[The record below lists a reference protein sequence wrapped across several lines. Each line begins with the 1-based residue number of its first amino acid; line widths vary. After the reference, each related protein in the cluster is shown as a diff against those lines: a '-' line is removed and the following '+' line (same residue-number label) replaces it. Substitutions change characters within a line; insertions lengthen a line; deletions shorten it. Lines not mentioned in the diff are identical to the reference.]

1 VDHISQGF
9 YSMAKRESSEFN
21 MAEEIRALLK
31 ENKKLTGREVFNALK
46 EKFPKQPIN
55 QNSCTVAFSNA
66 RKSMGLR
73 SVRRPRPAKSS
84 GPIGAVRP
92 WAAKKAATASTSAS
106 SAVPSA
112 LAGMDL
118 LLAAKQLLQQCGG
131 DKDSAMAAIRQV
143 ASLQM
148 S

>member
-1 VDHISQGF
+1 
-9 YSMAKRESSEFN
+9 MAKREGSEFN
-21 MAEEIRALLK
+21 MAEEIRTLLK
-31 ENKKLTGREVFNALK
+31 EDKKLTGREVFNALK

-55 QNSCTVAFSNA
+55 LNSCTVAFSNA

-92 WAAKKAATASTSAS
+92 WAGKKAAASSSTS
-106 SAVPSA
+106 SAVPTA

-118 LLAAKQLLQQCGG
+118 LLAAKQLLQHCGG
-131 DKDSAMAAIRQV
+131 DKDAAMAAIRQV